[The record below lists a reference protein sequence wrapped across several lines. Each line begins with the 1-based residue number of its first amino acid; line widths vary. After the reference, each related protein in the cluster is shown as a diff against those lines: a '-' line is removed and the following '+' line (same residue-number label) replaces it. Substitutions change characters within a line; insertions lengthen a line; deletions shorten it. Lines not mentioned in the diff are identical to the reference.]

1 MKKVCKFLTK
11 LLAVIFLLVISP
23 ILFFIVSG
31 IVRVFAAIA
40 SIADD
45 EDIVETIAKSDL
57 EFHEKMVEVY
67 KSSLE
72 D

>member
-67 KSSLE
+67 KSSLG